1 MKIPLYVPEEN
12 ALEVAK
18 IIITGMS
25 NTIGISEDVKNGL
38 EEWCKEVEKYILEE
52 D

>member
-18 IIITGMS
+18 IIIIGIS
-25 NTIGISEDVKNGL
+25 NTSEISEDVRKGL

-52 D
+52 N